1 MNLYTRR
8 VGVSIWLFLH
18 RFRIL
23 RQRPGRDNRAQA
35 VHLYSLSENSDLA
48 HIPEA
53 FYRRRQPGSGLIEC
67 ASVSPS
73 ILPRMS
79 RLNPRQQ
86 EAVNYVGGPL
96 LVLAGAGSGK
106 TSVITRKIAHLVQK
120 CGIQARHIV
129 AMTFT
134 NKAAREMKERVGT
147 LLKGSEARGLTV
159 STFHNLGMN
168 IIRKEYAALGYKP
181 GFSIFDDGDI
191 KALLTDI
198 MQKEYAGDDGADEIK
213 NYIDS
218 WKNDLILPDEALAGA
233 RGPKEQTAAIVYLHY
248 QRTLKAYNAVDFN
261 DLILLP
267 VKLFQEHKD
276 ILEKWQNR
284 IRYLLVDEYQDTN
297 SSQYLLVKLL
307 VGMRNQ
313 ITVVGDDDQSIYAW
327 RGARPENLMLLK
339 EDYPSLK
346 VVMLEQNYR
355 STSRILKCANTLI
368 ANNPHAFEKQ
378 LWSEM
383 GMGDEIRVIRTRNED
398 AECERVA
405 LEILT
410 EHLRTERPYSD
421 FAILYRGNYQAK
433 LMELKLQHHQ
443 IPYRLSGGTS
453 FFARQEVKDLMS
465 YFRLLVN
472 PDDDN
477 AFLRVINV
485 PRREIGST
493 TLEKLGNYATERKI
507 SMYAATDEIGLGEH
521 LDSRYTE
528 RLARFKRWMDGV
540 RQQCAQSDPIAA
552 LRSMIMDIDY
562 EQWLRQNASSDKV
575 AEARMGNVWFL
586 VEALKNTLEKDEDGE
601 MTIEE
606 AIGKLVLRDMLE
618 RQQEEEDGAEGV
630 QMMTMHASKGLE
642 FPSVYIIGFEEE
654 ILPHRSSIEA
664 DSIEEERRLAY
675 VGITRAKRNLA
686 LTFAAKRK
694 QYGEIIDCTPSRF
707 LDELPQEDLVWEGQ
721 EDAPVEV
728 KAARGN
734 DALANMRAML
744 KK

>member
-1 MNLYTRR
+1 
-8 VGVSIWLFLH
+8 
-18 RFRIL
+18 
-23 RQRPGRDNRAQA
+23 
-35 VHLYSLSENSDLA
+35 
-48 HIPEA
+48 
-53 FYRRRQPGSGLIEC
+53 
-67 ASVSPS
+67 
-73 ILPRMS
+73 MS

-106 TSVITRKIAHLVQK
+106 TSVITRKIAYLVQQ

-168 IIRKEYAALGYKP
+168 IIRKEYARLGYKP

-198 MQKEYAGDDGADEIK
+198 MQKEYSGDDGADEIK
-213 NYIDS
+213 NLIDS
-218 WKNDLILPDEALAGA
+218 WKNDLILPDEALANA

-267 VKLFQEHKD
+267 VKLFQEHAD

-284 IRYLLVDEYQDTN
+284 IRYLLV
-297 SSQYLLVKLL
+297 KLL

-313 ITVVGDDDQSIYAW
+313 FTVVGDDDQSIYAW

-355 STSRILKCANTLI
+355 STSRILKCANILI
-368 ANNPHAFEKQ
+368 ANNPHVFEKQ

-383 GMGDEIRVIRTRNED
+383 GHGDEIRVIRTRNED

-410 EHLRTERPYSD
+410 EHLRTQRPYSD

-493 TLEKLGNYATERKI
+493 TLEKLGNYASERGI
-507 SMYAATDEIGLGEH
+507 SMYAASDEIGLGAH
-521 LDSRYTE
+521 LDSRYAE
-528 RLARFKRWMDGV
+528 RLARFKHWMDNV
-540 RQQCAQSDPIAA
+540 RQQCVVNDPIAA
-552 LRSMIMDIDY
+552 IRSMVMDIDY
-562 EQWLRQNASSDKV
+562 ENWLRQNASSDKV
-575 AEARMGNVWFL
+575 ADARMGNVWFL
-586 VEALKNTLEKDEDGE
+586 VDALKSTLEKDEDGD
-601 MTIEE
+601 MTIED

-618 RQQEEEDGAEGV
+618 RQQEEEEGAEGV

-664 DSIEEERRLAY
+664 DTIEEERRLAY

-694 QYGEIIDCTPSRF
+694 QYGEVIDCTPSRF
-707 LDELPQEDLVWEGQ
+707 LDELPPEDLVWEGG
-721 EDAPVEV
+721 EEAPVEV

-734 DALANMRAML
+734 DALAAMRAML
-744 KK
+744 KR